1 MKFVAEKLCD
11 SAPDSYRD
19 CKINLLKPYKNSNLA
34 IVNENK
40 MQHLFKAELEWT
52 SKQNQ
57 EDSAKRFYSKS
68 HQIKIEGKP
77 VLNVSAAKTF
87 KGDPELYNPE
97 DLLLSSL
104 VSCHMMSYL
113 YVCSQNEIEVLEYSD
128 YAQATLEVSPDGSG
142 RFVEVRLKP
151 IVKISNPEQIQ
162 LALSLH
168 EKANQLC
175 FIANS
180 CNFPVLHEAICE
192 V

>member
-1 MKFVAEKLCD
+1 MTFK
-11 SAPDSYRD
+11 
-19 CKINLLKPYKNSNLA
+19 
-34 IVNENK
+34 
-40 MQHLFKAELEWT
+40 HLFKTQLNWT

-57 EDSAKRFYSKS
+57 VKSTKRFYSKT

-77 VLNVSAAKTF
+77 ILDISAAKAF
-87 KGDPELYNPE
+87 KGDPALYNPE

-128 YAQATLEVSPDGSG
+128 NAEATLEVNADGSG
-142 RFVEVRLKP
+142 RFIEVRLSPKV
-151 IVKISNPEQIQ
+151 IIANSDKVE
-162 LALSLH
+162 LALELH
-168 EKANQLC
+168 TKANQLC

-180 CNFPVLHEAICE
+180 CNFPVFHNASCE